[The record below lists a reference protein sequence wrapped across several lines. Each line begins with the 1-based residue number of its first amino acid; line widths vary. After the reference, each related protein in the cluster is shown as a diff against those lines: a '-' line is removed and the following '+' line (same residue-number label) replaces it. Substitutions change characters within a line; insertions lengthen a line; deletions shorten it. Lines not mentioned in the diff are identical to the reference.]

1 MTWLDAIAEAQQ
13 LGRQSARFVL
23 WCALLAAGIW
33 VGWRAWGGI
42 VG

>member
-13 LGRQSARFVL
+13 LCRQAARFVG
-23 WCALLAAGIW
+23 WCAFLAAGMWI
-33 VGWRAWGGI
+33 GWRAWGGI